1 MFSSIF
7 DFFKRIAPRD
17 DEARALTD
25 SGALDG
31 LLPGKSRAALA
42 WAYCLW
48 QAGQRSMADRMDLF
62 GPDMHDIPNLPAD
75 SQRQRLRREFAVLGF
90 LPACHPMTL
99 IREKFQDLNAIK
111 AVDLPN
117 MVGWQIRFAGWLITG
132 KLVRTRLGEPMKFIT
147 FEDDTGLVET
157 IFFPRAYSR
166 FSHLLDNGY
175 PYLLSGRVE
184 NDWGA
189 ISLTVTQMSRI
200 L

>member
-1 MFSSIF
+1 
-7 DFFKRIAPRD
+7 
-17 DEARALTD
+17 
-25 SGALDG
+25 
-31 LLPGKSRAALA
+31 
-42 WAYCLW
+42 
-48 QAGQRSMADRMDLF
+48 
-62 GPDMHDIPNLPAD
+62 
-75 SQRQRLRREFAVLGF
+75 
-90 LPACHPMTL
+90 MTL